1 MVSLARMIEL
11 CGTASSYFA
20 DAKRAV
26 RTWPGLS
33 IWWQSILIFT
43 LFIAATLAIN
53 KVEYLFNFSVTD
65 DPIEL
70 LAVAAL
76 AILVPALTEE
86 MVFRVGLAGRRGRIR
101 AILAMA
107 AFVLWHPV
115 QVWLGLPMAQALF
128 LEPGFLAITAALG
141 LACTIAYR
149 TSGSIWPAVVMHWLV
164 VVGWKGLTVPA

>member
-1 MVSLARMIEL
+1 MIEL

-26 RTWPGLS
+26 RTWPGPV
-33 IWWQSILIFT
+33 IWWQSLLIFS

-53 KVEYLFNFSVTD
+53 KVEYLFNFAVTED
-65 DPIEL
+65 LASL

-86 MVFRVGLAGRRGRIR
+86 LVFRVGLGGRKGRIR
-101 AILAMA
+101 ASLAIT

-115 QVWLGLPMAQALF
+115 QVWLGLPMAQPLF
-128 LEPGFLAITAALG
+128 VEPGFLAITAVLG
-141 LACTIAYR
+141 LACTMTYR
-149 TSGSIWPAVVMHWLV
+149 TSGSIWPAVLMHWLV
-164 VVGWKGLTVPA
+164 VVGWKGLTVAA